1 MFSNRIRWGA
11 AANRLMRALEA
22 KKAAGA
28 ALLDLTESNPTRAG
42 FRYEE
47 GPILEALARPAALRY
62 EPDPRGLPAARRA
75 VAEYYRERGRPVE
88 EGSLVLASGTSEAYA
103 WLFKLLADPGG
114 EVLVPKPG
122 YPLLEVLTALESVR
136 LAHYPLRYGEP
147 RGWSVDLERLRDSI
161 STRTKAVVA
170 VSPNNPTGN
179 FLKEDELAAIGGLCR
194 QFGLALIVDEV
205 FCDYG
210 GGPAGGRG
218 EVPAEGGG
226 DIPAERRVESAVNQR
241 ETLTFVL
248 NGFSKVLGLPQVKLA
263 WVQVSGPEGPAREA
277 GERLEFI
284 ADAYLSVSTPVQQAA
299 PALLR
304 GRGAIQAQI
313 RRRLAENDGFLR
325 QRSAGVPL
333 CRVLKRE
340 GGWYAVLALAERAP
354 DEDLALRLL
363 ERDGVLVHPGYFYD
377 FPSEGFLVVS
387 LLTPVEVFRE
397 GVERVLARLQAG
409 R

>member
-22 KKAAGA
+22 KRAAGA
-28 ALLDLTESNPTRAG
+28 ELLDLTESNPTRAG

-47 GPILEALARPAALRY
+47 GPILEALARPEALRY
-62 EPDPRGLPAARRA
+62 EPDPRGLPTARRA
-75 VAEYYRERGRPVE
+75 VAGYYRERGRPVE

-103 WLFKLLADPGG
+103 WLFKLLADPGD

-136 LAHYPLRYGEP
+136 LARYPLRYGET
-147 RGWSVDLERLRDSI
+147 RGWSVDRERLRDSI
-161 STRTKAVVA
+161 STRTRAVVA

-179 FLKEDELAAIGGLCR
+179 FLKEDELAAIGSLCR

-205 FCDYG
+205 FGDYG
-210 GGPAGGRG
+210 ADPDEGRE
-218 EVPAEGGG
+218 EVPA
-226 DIPAERRVESAVNQR
+226 ARRVESAVNQR

-248 NGFSKVLGLPQVKLA
+248 NGFSKILGLPQVKLA
-263 WVQVSGPEGPAREA
+263 WIQVSGPEGPAREA

-313 RRRLAENDGFLR
+313 RRRLAENAGFLQR
-325 QRSAGVPL
+325 RSAGVPL

-354 DEDLALRLL
+354 GEDLALGLL

-387 LLTPVEVFRE
+387 LLTPADVFRE